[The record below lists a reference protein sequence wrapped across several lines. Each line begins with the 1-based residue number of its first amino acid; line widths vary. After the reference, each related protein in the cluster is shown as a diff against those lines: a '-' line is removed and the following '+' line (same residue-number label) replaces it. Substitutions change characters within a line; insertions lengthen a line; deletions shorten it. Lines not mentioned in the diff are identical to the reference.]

1 MILDAGIARFSR
13 APDVKPDGRLPPQDG
28 SVYYSAW
35 YGIRTVSF
43 RRFFE
48 ARQAGQRVDT
58 VIRVLQ
64 PAPEYMMQADDTC
77 TLSDNHRYKIVQI
90 QPTRD
95 EEAGEDALDLTLERM
110 DGIWP

>member
-1 MILDAGIARFSR
+1 MILDAGIAKFSR
-13 APDVKPDGRLPPQDG
+13 AASVAPDGNLPPQEG
-28 SVYYSAW
+28 EIYYTAW
-35 YGIRTVSF
+35 YGVRTVSF

-64 PAPEYMMQADDTC
+64 PLPEYMMQADDTC
-77 TLSDNHRYKIVQI
+77 ILSDKHRYKIVQI

-95 EEAGEDALDLTLERM
+95 DDAGEDALDLTLERM